1 MGRPNMALTSSPSE
15 RSQLGSILRS
25 RSLPH
30 SLVRRAQIVLL
41 SADGAANRAVARRC
55 GVSAPVVSLWR
66 QQSGVAGLHA
76 ELRSGRPRSHS
87 DEQEAALLLHS
98 KPAVATHWS
107 VRSAYRYLQ
116 KHGRALLR
124 AVRAATT
131 SQQELQAVH

>member
-107 VRSAYRYLQ
+107 VRSAYRHLQ